1 METATSPS
9 QGFPRDLLAQPI
21 ATRLHYFETK
31 VGAHQHLKEVHAIL
45 LHAIRYPAG
54 ASLLVVFGPTGVG
67 KTTLRQRIERQ
78 LLEDAMTD
86 PSLFPGHIP
95 VVAMEA
101 ASPDSGSFHWKDYYT
116 RALLALDEPF
126 IADKI
131 TYDVRDMHRDEQG
144 RLVIERNLTIP
155 DLRRALEK
163 TLLYRQPRAFIVDEA
178 QHFRKMASGRRLLD
192 QMDNLK
198 SLAGMTNTVYV
209 IYNLEQRGRLL
220 NNWHYVY
227 SELVSDV
234 LFQKS
239 RARLYIMHVLVGT
252 YELLGLTN
260 LSAQLSRRSLEIHF
274 PRYHA
279 DKPEDL
285 KEFKKLLRT
294 LQKHLPLPEEPDLE
308 SHYDYFYE
316 HCLGCTG
323 MLKTWLNRTLAAAL
337 EHQASTLTRVL
348 WERHAQPRR
357 KLVQMIREIREGE
370 QTLQEDEA
378 QRQELRTLLK
388 LAPPQASER
397 DTGNNPLTA
406 PHSQPIPVGQ
416 RAPHRD
422 PVGREDEHDESH
434 RDPL

>member
-1 METATSPS
+1 METTTSPI
-9 QGFPRDLLAQPI
+9 QGFPRELLAQPR
-21 ATRLHYFETK
+21 AARLHYFETK
-31 VGAHQHLKEVHAIL
+31 VVAHQRLKEVHDAL
-45 LHAIRYPAG
+45 LHALRHPAG
-54 ASLLVVFGPTGVG
+54 ASLILVCGPTGVG
-67 KTTLRQRIERQ
+67 KTTLRHRIERQ
-78 LLEDAMTD
+78 LLEDGAAD
-86 PSLFPGHIP
+86 PTPHPSHIP

-178 QHFRKMASGRRLLD
+178 QHLRKMTSGRRLLD

-198 SLAGMTNTVYV
+198 SLSSMTGT
-209 IYNLEQRGRLL
+209 L
-220 NNWHYVY
+220 
-227 SELVSDV
+227 
-234 LFQKS
+234 
-239 RARLYIMHVLVGT
+239 HVLVGT
-252 YELLGLTN
+252 YELLGLMD
-260 LSAQLSRRSLEIHF
+260 LSAQLSRRSIEIHF

-285 KEFKKLLRT
+285 KEFRKLLRT
-294 LQKHLPLPEEPDLE
+294 LQKHLPLAEEPDLE
-308 SHYDYFYE
+308 SRVDYFYE

-337 EHQASTLTRVL
+337 EQEACTLTAKH
-348 WERHAQPRR
+348 WEQHAQPRR
-357 KLVQMIREIREGE
+357 KLVQMVREIQQGE
-370 QTLQEDEA
+370 QLLQEDDSL
-378 QRQELRTLLK
+378 RLELRTLLK
-388 LAPPQASER
+388 LETFPLQGS
-397 DTGNNPLTA
+397 DTEAVPKKQSL
-406 PHSQPIPVGQ
+406 PVGQ

-422 PVGREDEHDESH
+422 RVGGENEHATSH
-434 RDPL
+434 

>member
-1 METATSPS
+1 METASS
-9 QGFPRDLLAQPI
+9 SLQGFPQELLSEP
-21 ATRLHYFETK
+21 ATRRLRYFETK
-31 VGAHQHLKEVHAIL
+31 VVAHQRLKEIHASL
-45 LHAIRYPAG
+45 LHAIQHPAG
-54 ASLLVVFGPTGVG
+54 ASLILVCGPTGVG

-78 LLEDAMTD
+78 FLEDATTD
-86 PSLFPGHIP
+86 PSLLPGHIP

-101 ASPDSGSFHWKDYYT
+101 ASPDSGNFHWKDYYT

-163 TLLYRQPRAFIVDEA
+163 TLWYRQPRAFIIDEA

-192 QMDNLK
+192 QMDNLN
-198 SLAGMTNTVYV
+198 SLAGMTNTV
-209 IYNLEQRGRLL
+209 
-220 NNWHYVY
+220 
-227 SELVSDV
+227 
-234 LFQKS
+234 
-239 RARLYIMHVLVGT
+239 HVLVGT

-260 LSAQLSRRSLEIHF
+260 LSAQLSRSTLAIHF

-348 WERHAQPRR
+348 WERHAEPRR

-370 QTLQEDEA
+370 QTLQEDETL
-378 QRQELRTLLK
+378 RQELRTLLK
-388 LAPPQASER
+388 LEAPLSGGTPSEKP
-397 DTGNNPLTA
+397 GGSA
-406 PHSQPIPVGQ
+406 PRSQHPPVGQ
-416 RAPHRD
+416 RVPQRD
-422 PVGREDEHDESH
+422 PVGKEDEHDESH

>member
-31 VGAHQHLKEVHAIL
+31 VVAHQHLKEVHAIL

-54 ASLLVVFGPTGVG
+54 ASLIVVFGPTGVG

-198 SLAGMTNTVYV
+198 SLAGMTNTV
-209 IYNLEQRGRLL
+209 
-220 NNWHYVY
+220 
-227 SELVSDV
+227 
-234 LFQKS
+234 
-239 RARLYIMHVLVGT
+239 HVLVGT

-337 EHQASTLTRVL
+337 EQPVPTFTSQL
-348 WERHAQPRR
+348 WEKHAEPNR

-370 QTLQEDEA
+370 QLLQEDETLG
-378 QRQELRTLLK
+378 QELRTLLK
-388 LAPPQASER
+388 LEAPLSGGTPSEKQ
-397 DTGNNPLTA
+397 GGSA
-406 PHSQPIPVGQ
+406 PRSQHPPVGQ
-416 RAPHRD
+416 RVPQRD
-422 PVGREDEHDESH
+422 PVGKEETDVQ
-434 RDPL
+434 